1 LLTNY
6 KYFVI
11 HKRYVPSNQDSIPRA
26 VYHVMN
32 RINNYDNPDWTI
44 LDVRSE
50 AEYNGEVNH
59 GNKRVGHIPGAT
71 HLEWKIL
78 LENSKDPDAVP
89 IFRPAEEIQSILD
102 EADIKK
108 DNTNVTHCCS
118 ICI

>member
-1 LLTNY
+1 
-6 KYFVI
+6 
-11 HKRYVPSNQDSIPRA
+11 
-26 VYHVMN
+26 MN
-32 RINNYDNPDWTI
+32 RINNYDNPGWTI

-59 GNKRVGHIPGAT
+59 GNSRVVHIPGAT

-102 EADIKK
+102 EADIRK
-108 DNTNVTHCCS
+108 DNTIQMLHTVRPLS
-118 ICI
+118 V